1 MSQILVENLEKRFR
15 VAERDAGEVVSY
27 IGPNGAGKSTN
38 IKILSGI
45 LTPTAGR
52 CDRAAALLHEPEIL
66 FLDEP
71 TISLDAVSKLAM
83 RRACCMR
90 RRYFSAFASFSIDF
104 SSRAKPSVM
113 QFMMACTSAL
123 EPPFITAV
131 ALALPFAWPPA
142 LARTQA

>member
-71 TISLDAVSKLAM
+71 TIGLDAVTKLAM
-83 RRACCMR
+83 RRACCSGAAT
-90 RRYFSAFASFSIDF
+90 SAPLQVSLSI
-104 SSRAKPSVM
+104 SRAGRNLRS
-113 QFMMACTSAL
+113 CSS
-123 EPPFITAV
+123 
-131 ALALPFAWPPA
+131 
-142 LARTQA
+142 